1 MNAGSHSIRDV
12 RTSLMAQLMKYYAAG
27 EANSLLNNLLTY
39 VLNLPLYKILSEP
52 ELIIS
57 QEKYQKTLMILNE
70 LIQYKPVQYITG
82 AVDFCGLPMKVDQR
96 VLIPRPET
104 EELCEICCNKLEGQH
119 EHRLKILDIGTGSG
133 CLAIALKKRFPG
145 FSVSGLD
152 TSAEALGLAAENADN
167 NQVEINWICEDFLDT
182 AIQGRLNIFDVIIS
196 NPPYIPES
204 MKSAM
209 ERNVTE
215 YEPPMALFVPE
226 KDPLCFYRAIRGFC
240 NDHLHPGGFVFL
252 ETYELNHQEVQELF
266 EKEIFD
272 HYHEIHDF
280 RGKERFVIVRKINR
294 GGHSEY
300 GL

>member
-1 MNAGSHSIRDV
+1 MNAGSHSIREV
-12 RTSLMAQLMKYYAAG
+12 RAYLMAQLMKYYSAG

-39 VLNLPLYKILSEP
+39 VLNLPLYKILTEP
-52 ELIIS
+52 GLIIS

-82 AVDFCGLPMKVDQR
+82 SVDFCGLPVKVDQR

-119 EHRLKILDIGTGSG
+119 ALPLKILDIGTGSG
-133 CLAIALKKRFPG
+133 CLAIALKKRSSG
-145 FSVSGLD
+145 FFVYGLD
-152 TSAEALGLAAENADN
+152 KSAEALELAALNAEI
-167 NQVEINWICEDFLDT
+167 NQVEINWICGDFLDI
-182 AIQGRLNIFDVIIS
+182 ANQGGLDILDVIIS

-209 ERNVTE
+209 ERNVTD

-252 ETYELNHQEVQELF
+252 ETYELNHREVQALF

-272 HYHEIHDF
+272 HYPETHDF
-280 RGKERFVIVRKINR
+280 RGKERFVCVRKK
-294 GGHSEY
+294 
-300 GL
+300 